1 MDNIPKQQFGVYGNP
16 KEDFETAKAGL
27 SGFFGLPNETSVMN
41 PASGNAY
48 RNSELASLFS
58 DLIPGKAPLAVGAG
72 ILKKFHTIPSYLKES
87 IANGRTARQLFDDY
101 NAVKVGD
108 DYFQF
113 LKDDIRT
120 PPQGSQ
126 GTYLVKDLTNG
137 LSKDVGDI
145 PVSFEPM
152 RSTLWGSAEHYGDG
166 RRAIRVNNGLSPTS
180 QRETIGHEIQHP
192 YDKRYNGLSGG
203 TTVAKSNNSALEY
216 QHNLGEVR
224 ARLNAL
230 LNNDPDHFQGLH
242 SVFKKDEFD
251 PRLLWED

>member
-87 IANGRTARQLFDDY
+87 IANGRTARQLFDDH
-101 NAVKVGD
+101 NVVKVGD

-113 LKDDIRT
+113 LKDDIKL
-120 PPQGSQ
+120 PPKDYNG
-126 GTYLVKDLTNG
+126 GYYTIRDLTNG
-137 LSKDVGDI
+137 LSKNVSNI
-145 PVSFEPM
+145 PVSFEHM
-152 RSTLWGSAEHYGDG
+152 GGTTWGRAERFEDG
-166 RRAIRVNNGLSPTS
+166 RYKLTINNGLSDLS
-180 QRETIGHEIQHP
+180 KKETIAHEIQHP
-192 YDKRYNGLSGG
+192 YDVLYNNLGGG
-203 TTVAKSNNSALEY
+203 TTVARSNGSRTDYN
-216 QHNLGEVR
+216 HNLGEVR

-230 LNNDPDHFQGLH
+230 LNNDPDHYQGLQ
-242 SVFKKDEFD
+242 SVFYANEYD
-251 PRLLWED
+251 PRMLWE